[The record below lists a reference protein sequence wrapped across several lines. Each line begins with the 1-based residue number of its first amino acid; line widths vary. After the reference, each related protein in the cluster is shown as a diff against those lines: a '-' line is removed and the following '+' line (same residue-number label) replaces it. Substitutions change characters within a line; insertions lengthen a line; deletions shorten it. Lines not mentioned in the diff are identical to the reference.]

1 MNRSD
6 FMNYIA
12 ENYNIAGEAFRLIG
26 NILIYAEQN
35 FSGDEQY
42 RFLCDMLD
50 GTIGL
55 SDAEIR
61 KVSL

>member
-1 MNRSD
+1 
-6 FMNYIA
+6 MNYIV
-12 ENYNIAGEAFRLIG
+12 ENYNIAGEAFRLID

-42 RFLCDMLD
+42 RFLCDILD